1 MSRFQQS
8 KKPLW
13 TALFVSTALLLTACN
28 DDDDKKSSPPP
39 AQQAQTETL
48 TGVAATGKPFAGKI
62 EVVNA
67 KGQKSTAV
75 DIAADGTFTVTVP
88 KGAPYL
94 LKAFNDATGEALY
107 SYAAAAGRAN
117 VTQLTTAA
125 LFDVNA
131 KVDVQKLYEDWAKQ
145 ASTVTQA
152 SVLQSA
158 AEVVANLKN
167 QMLAAG
173 LTAAEVNA
181 LNVFNYEFEAKATNK
196 FDNLLDLVKLN
207 YNCGQLA
214 CEVTYEVDGQ

>member
-1 MSRFQQS
+1 MNFH
-8 KKPLW
+8 KKTLCG
-13 TALFVSTALLLTACN
+13 AILVSASMLLTACN
-28 DDDDKKSSPPP
+28 DDDPKTSNTPNAP
-39 AQQAQTETL
+39 ATQTEEIN
-48 TGVAATGKPFAGKI
+48 GVAATGKPFTGKI

-67 KGQKSTAV
+67 KGQKSTAI

-131 KVDVQKLYEDWAKQ
+131 QVDVQKLYEDWAKQ
-145 ASTVTQA
+145 ASTVTQE

-158 AEVVANLKN
+158 AEVVANLKS
-167 QMLAAG
+167 QMLAVG
-173 LTAAEVNA
+173 LTAAKVNA

-196 FDNLLDLVKLN
+196 FDNLLDLVKL
-207 YNCGQLA
+207 
-214 CEVTYEVDGQ
+214 